1 MLNDKVITHE
11 NTIKK
16 LQKKDHLRQKNPI
29 AESLAGPGKDYKK
42 NARYLVEV
50 LEKRVE
56 ELELELLRVQK
67 QNTNKNSDDELD
79 IIEDDE
85 PGERVSTLPDIRI
98 TKNKQGTKS
107 SLQLKGTLLDIKVK
121 DEDIFKLKEE
131 IKNSQM
137 KVRIKDKEIFRIKTK
152 IKQHSQTMH
161 TAYR

>member
-1 MLNDKVITHE
+1 MLNDKIITHE

-42 NARYLVEV
+42 NAKYLVEV

-56 ELELELLRVQK
+56 ELEQELLRVQE
-67 QNTNKNSDDELD
+67 QNKNSDDELD

-107 SLQLKGTLLDIKVK
+107 SLKLKGTLIDIKVK
-121 DEDIFKLKEE
+121 DEDISKLKEE

-137 KVRIKDKEIFRIKTK
+137 KVRIKDKEIFRLKAK

-161 TAYR
+161 TAYS